1 MSPSRK
7 SVPSAVVGVDI
18 GSESIKVAE
27 ARFAKDGITITALGI
42 AKTPEG
48 TIENEIIVD
57 PKTLGSAVKALLAE
71 SGIKTKKCVSSVSG
85 QSNVV
90 VRVIEVPKMKP
101 EELAETMRWEIERH
115 VPFAAQEVEYDFHP
129 LEKPGDDPD
138 AQEMEVLLAVA
149 QQDLVNSHVE
159 TLFSAGLQP
168 MAIDVEPL
176 AASRSLIEASQNGAL
191 GEIVAIVNIGA
202 NVTDVGIFENGLLT
216 FPSPPIA
223 IAGINFTREIS
234 EAFGQTLDQAE
245 ITKKEYAAADAAIID
260 AVAPPPEPAEP
271 EPQPEPQPESTQFNT
286 VFTQPDVQPADAD
299 TPAAESPQ
307 FGSFTNTVDGPV
319 FDMPDAAAGSVPD
332 TGEAAPAGP
341 VFDLG
346 EASPAASHSEPVGPA
361 FDLGEVGQ
369 PAPGPAFDLGDMG
382 GAQDESPV
390 FDIGGGEHAAAEP
403 AAAPDFD
410 FEDIEPD
417 KPAEDAAV
425 FAPALDLDDVAAQ
438 PEGQTHQGALPPDAS
453 TTEQQV
459 AQAISGVL
467 VELAND
473 LRRSLEYYSTRYSKM
488 PSRVYLCGGTAKM
501 PKLDEFLSRELGIK
515 VVVADPLKNVRVNVP
530 AASPQYLKEISPL
543 LPVSIGLAIRDM
555 IG

>member
-7 SVPSAVVGVDI
+7 SVPSAIVGVDI
-18 GSESIKVAE
+18 GSDSIKVAE
-27 ARFAKDGITITALGI
+27 ARFAKDGITITGLGI

-71 SGIKTKKCVSSVSG
+71 SGIRTKKCVSSVSG

-129 LEKPGDDPD
+129 LDRPGADPD

-159 TLFSAGLQP
+159 TLFAAGLQP
-168 MAIDVEPL
+168 VAIDVEPL

-191 GEIVAIVNIGA
+191 NDIVAIVNIGA
-202 NVTDVGIFENGLLT
+202 KVTDVGIFENGLLT

-223 IAGINFTREIS
+223 IAGINFTREIA

-245 ITKKEYAAADAAIID
+245 ITKKEYAVADAAIID
-260 AVAPPPEPAEP
+260 TMYRAPEPAEP
-271 EPQPEPQPESTQFNT
+271 EPQPEPAESTQFNT
-286 VFTQPDVQPADAD
+286 VFNQPAA
-299 TPAAESPQ
+299 PAAQQPL
-307 FGSFTNTVDGPV
+307 GSFTETVDGPV
-319 FDMPDAAAGSVPD
+319 FEVPGDSLGSAPDMG
-332 TGEAAPAGP
+332 GAAPAGP

-346 EASPAASHSEPVGPA
+346 EASPSEPS
-361 FDLGEVGQ
+361 
-369 PAPGPAFDLGDMG
+369 GPAFDLGDMPG
-382 GAQDESPV
+382 PQDESPV
-390 FDIGGGEHAAAEP
+390 FDIGGGEPAAAEP
-403 AAAPDFD
+403 VSPDFD
-410 FEDIEPD
+410 LEDIEPD
-417 KPAEDAAV
+417 RPAATDAATSS
-425 FAPALDLDDVAAQ
+425 PASDLGDVAAQ
-438 PEGQTHQGALPPDAS
+438 SVQGALPPDAS
-453 TTEQQV
+453 STEQQV
-459 AQAISGVL
+459 AQSISGVL

-501 PKLDEFLSRELGIK
+501 PKLDEFLSRELGIT
-515 VVVADPLKNVRVNVP
+515 VVVADPLKNIRVNVP
-530 AASPQYLKEISPL
+530 AASSQYLKEIAPL